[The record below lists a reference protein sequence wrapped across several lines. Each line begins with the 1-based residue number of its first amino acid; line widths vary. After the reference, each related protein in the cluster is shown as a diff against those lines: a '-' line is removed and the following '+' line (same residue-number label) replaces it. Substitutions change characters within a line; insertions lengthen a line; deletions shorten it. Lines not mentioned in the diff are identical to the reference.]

1 MQRGKAQHLEPLL
14 VELPQFIIWG
24 IADMN
29 ISLKQ
34 LIPALISIGV
44 RTENIYAAINELQNL
59 LVELDE
65 VEVKGRTNVDTL
77 LGCMMAIEA
86 IVGDRKDGENNS

>member
-1 MQRGKAQHLEPLL
+1 MG
-14 VELPQFIIWG
+14 VT
-24 IADMN
+24 
-29 ISLKQ
+29 LKQ

-44 RTENIYAAINELQNL
+44 NSVHIEAAMDELRGL
-59 LVELDE
+59 LAELDE
-65 VEVKGRTNVDTL
+65 VEVKGRQNVDTL